1 MISPKRISLAE
12 MARLTGRSE
21 WWVKDKVLKGIITP
35 ERDTHATR
43 GAPYIYTE
51 VDLNRLLEWKELH
64 GAER

>member
-1 MISPKRISLAE
+1 